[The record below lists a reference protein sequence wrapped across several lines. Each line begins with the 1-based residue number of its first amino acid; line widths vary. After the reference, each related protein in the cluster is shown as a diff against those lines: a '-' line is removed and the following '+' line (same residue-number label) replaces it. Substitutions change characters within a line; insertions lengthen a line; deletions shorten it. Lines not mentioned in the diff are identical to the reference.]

1 MFPRRERAEV
11 IKASEMFWWAKALAA
26 EPDTQATPSDPQNTH
41 IHASMHSHKH
51 QSQKWVLWFTWG

>member
-11 IKASEMFWWAKALAA
+11 IRASEMFRWAKALAA
-26 EPDTQATPSDPQNTH
+26 KPDTQATPSDPQNTH
-41 IHASMHSHKH
+41 IHASHKH